1 MHCTGGIYLAT
12 YLYRLICSVGEAV
25 HPRYTLNDQRVG
37 LDTHIQEEATMTERT
52 VGRTVRGIRAPMIHQ
67 GDDIVKIAVQSIL
80 RAAEQERFSLND
92 KDIIAITESVVARS
106 QGNYVCVD
114 DIAEEVTRKLG
125 DRVGVVHPILSRNRF
140 ARILKGIARN
150 RKEVILMLS
159 YPSDEVGNP
168 IMDPL
173 EMEKLGINLHK
184 DTLTEEEYVE
194 RFGHFLHPFTGVD
207 YLQFYKEIILQEGAK
222 PTIVFSND
230 VAAIRGMAPAVLVAS
245 IHNNEQ
251 VKRTIISAGKEND
264 DPIAVLDLG
273 ELCNEP
279 RPTKGYNP
287 SFGLYGS
294 NVADEA
300 EMLKLFPRPFNEA
313 GDRYVVLI
321 QEGIRAAAGK
331 QVEALIYGDGCFKDP
346 VAGIWELADKVV
358 APDYTDGLVG
368 TPNELKMK
376 YLLDSKHKAHRGQEA
391 ERAIRE
397 EILQKEHDL
406 KGKMSSE
413 GTTPRRLTDLIGSLC
428 DLVSGSGDQ
437 GTPIVLIQGYFDNY
451 ASLDR

>member
-1 MHCTGGIYLAT
+1 
-12 YLYRLICSVGEAV
+12 
-25 HPRYTLNDQRVG
+25 
-37 LDTHIQEEATMTERT
+37 MTERT

-67 GDDIVKIAVQSIL
+67 GDDIVKIAIQSVL
-80 RAAEQERFSLND
+80 RAAEQERFDLND
-92 KDIIAITESVVARS
+92 RDIIAITESVVARS
-106 QGNYVCVD
+106 QGNYVCVN

-150 RKEVILMLS
+150 RKEVLLMLS

-168 IMDPL
+168 IMDSE
-173 EMEKLGINLHK
+173 EMEKQGINSHK
-184 DTLTEEEYVE
+184 DTLTEEEFVH
-194 RFGHFLHPFTGVD
+194 RFGQFQHPFTGVD
-207 YLQFYKEIILQEGAK
+207 YLQFYKDIILQEGAK
-222 PTIVFSND
+222 PTIIFSND
-230 VAAIRGMAPAVLVAS
+230 MAAIRGMVPGVLVAS
-245 IHNNEQ
+245 IHNNEK
-251 VKRTIISAGKEND
+251 VKRAITSAEGTNLH
-264 DPIAVLDLG
+264 PVTVLDLS

-279 RPTKGYNP
+279 HLTRGYN
-287 SFGLYGS
+287 SIFGLYGS
-294 NVADEA
+294 NMADEA
-300 EMLKLFPRPFNEA
+300 ETLKLFPRPFNET

-321 QEGIRAAAGK
+321 QQGIKAATGK

-391 ERAIRE
+391 ERAIKE
-397 EILQKEHDL
+397 EILQKERDL
-406 KGKMSSE
+406 KGKISSE

-451 ASLDR
+451 ASPVGAKSQAS